1 QPGHVAWVRGGND
14 QDEPVGREVSRPVD
28 QSLGEELT
36 RRLRTGGRV
45 DVGPCALLE
54 LRCERVRAREVE
66 TCAGCEPLEGARQ
79 RRSRV
84 HRQPVLRAAAAG
96 REERSQRARRERPH
110 RSSITDVAL
119 TIAVAGAPGSR
130 PSSSTAS
137 RVTTATTRNGP
148 ASSSTCARSPSALIW
163 RTVPRKRLRAE
174 SSRVSPPRR
183 RAISPAVTPPPPAP
197 ARPLRIRPAP
207 SQRP

>member
-1 QPGHVAWVRGGND
+1 WVRGGND

-28 QSLGEELT
+28 QSFGEELT
-36 RRLRTGGRV
+36 RRLRTCGRV

-66 TCAGCEPLEGARQ
+66 TGAGCEPLEGVRQ
-79 RRSRV
+79 RGSRV

-96 REERSQRARRERPH
+96 GEERSQRARRKRPH

-119 TIAVAGAPGSR
+119 TIAVAGAPGSS

-137 RVTTATTRNGP
+137 RVTTATTRKGP
-148 ASSSTCARSPSALIW
+148 ASSSTCAKRPSVLIW
-163 RTVPRKRLRAE
+163 RTVPWNRFRAE

-183 RAISPAVTPPPPAP
+183 RAISPAETMRRLA
-197 ARPLRIRPAP
+197 
-207 SQRP
+207 